1 MTEHY
6 THENFRYHAHIK
18 MLITKSIDGKS
29 LIVPVNNVI
38 NQFSLGS
45 KLFHITSDGGTNLA
59 RYRAILEMG
68 VFDLVKPMFLMQ
80 LISNLLS
87 NSCKSVVI
95 YLQYNYYRVDTEVTR
110 RNMQCYIIWRKK
122 SQKGAKDLETARKY
136 VVLPCKRLITTLKII
151 SYILSTPS
159 DLFFKIRSINYLYEY
174 MDNIL
179 DRIMEQKTYLIYL
192 SVTSTN
198 VTTMWRIVGSIFKT
212 RPLVGSG
219 SYLRQFLIL

>member
-1 MTEHY
+1 
-6 THENFRYHAHIK
+6 
-18 MLITKSIDGKS
+18 
-29 LIVPVNNVI
+29 
-38 NQFSLGS
+38 
-45 KLFHITSDGGTNLA
+45 
-59 RYRAILEMG
+59 
-68 VFDLVKPMFLMQ
+68 
-80 LISNLLS
+80 
-87 NSCKSVVI
+87 
-95 YLQYNYYRVDTEVTR
+95 
-110 RNMQCYIIWRKK
+110 MQCYIIWRKK

-219 SYLRQFLIL
+219 LYLRQFLIL